1 MKEVAVPQGM
11 LQNGG
16 IPFDKGEGP
25 RNPLSPGSAKRRKY
39 TIEYLFTEVF
49 GSPTEAELA
58 APNSNLRLSLPRVI
72 MDMLDV
78 PSNSKNAAI
87 KAHEAGGKYGPSR
100 GIKAGRSAKVLIKDF
115 KPQAGVVYRA
125 MESGIGPGSA
135 RWWWLTSGGARSI
148 WRSLASATGACGAS

>member
-1 MKEVAVPQGM
+1 
-11 LQNGG
+11 
-16 IPFDKGEGP
+16 
-25 RNPLSPGSAKRRKY
+25 
-39 TIEYLFTEVF
+39 LFTEVF

-72 MDMLDV
+72 VGMLDA
-78 PSNSKNAAI
+78 PSSSKDAAITTMKAMI

-125 MESGIGPGSA
+125 MGSA
-135 RWWWLTSGGARSI
+135 WVLAARGG
-148 WRSLASATGACGAS
+148 GG